1 MNKPTLNEWMEVNNL
16 RSADPKLLIEW
27 DAQMDEA
34 YARFVAASECYLFE
48 DNYEPF
54 ETINPKQVNRS

>member
-1 MNKPTLNEWMEVNNL
+1 MKKPTLNEWMDAANLDREVV
-16 RSADPKLLIEW
+16 W

-34 YARFVAASECYLFE
+34 YARFVAMSECYLFE

>member
-1 MNKPTLNEWMEVNNL
+1 
-16 RSADPKLLIEW
+16 
-27 DAQMDEA
+27 
-34 YARFVAASECYLFE
+34 VAMSECYLFE